1 MSSSLGFLGLLF
13 AAGVSCS
20 LVLTGTIRP
29 LARRIGL
36 VDKPDGRRK
45 MHERV
50 VPVAGGL
57 AVFVSVILVFALVEL
72 VPNPGTELIRG
83 HASLVWL
90 FCAATVIC
98 LVGVV
103 DDARGLRGRY
113 KLLGQ
118 IAAVAI
124 IIATGPQ
131 VRIVTLFNWDLELG
145 YLAVPLTA
153 FWLLGAINSLNLL
166 DGMDGLLGTV
176 GTIICLAIAVMA
188 ALQGQLAEA
197 CVATVMAG
205 ALVGF
210 LRYNLPPA
218 SIFLGDAGSMLIG
231 LVIGVLAIR
240 CSLKGPATVALAAPV
255 ALLVIPIFDTL
266 AAVVRRKLTG
276 RSLYSTD
283 RGHIHHCLLRVGLS
297 RPRVLMLV
305 AALCSLTVLGALG
318 SIASRN
324 EFLAV
329 LSAVAVVVILVATRL
344 FGHAEFVLLLQSGRD
359 LARSVVGAR
368 AGRLEVRLQGSAR
381 WGALWGQLTE
391 YAKHL
396 NLQSIALDVNAPAH
410 HEGYH
415 ARWSRPTPARNEE
428 PACWSAVILLT
439 AWGQTV
445 GQVTVSGLPDA
456 TPVWR
461 KLAALAGVTDAA
473 ETVLAEAAPRAPA
486 GGHGAPAGVPTGMSG
501 GGSGGD
507 SGVTES
513 VPVPVPAP
521 VSALVEPV
529 SV

>member
-1 MSSSLGFLGLLF
+1 MSSPLGFLALLF
-13 AAGVSCS
+13 AAGLVCS
-20 LVLTGTIRP
+20 LVLTGAIRP
-29 LARRIGL
+29 LARRLGL

-45 MHERV
+45 IHERA
-50 VPVAGGL
+50 VPLAGGL
-57 AVFVSVILVFALVEL
+57 AVFLSVIIVFTLAALV
-72 VPNPGTELIRG
+72 PGTVADVIG
-83 HASLVWL
+83 VNAAGLVWL

-103 DDARGLRGRY
+103 DDACGLRGRY

-118 IAAVAI
+118 LVAVAI

-131 VRIVTLFNWDLELG
+131 VRVVTLFNWDVELG
-145 YLAVPLTA
+145 YLAIPLMA

-176 GTIICLAIAVMA
+176 GTIVCLAIAVMA
-188 ALQGQLAEA
+188 AMHGQLAEA
-197 CVATVMAG
+197 CVAAALAG

-283 RGHIHHCLLRVGLS
+283 RGHIHHCLLRLGLS

-305 AALCSLTVLGALG
+305 AALCSVTVLGVLG

-324 EFLAV
+324 ELLAV
-329 LSAVAVVVILVATRL
+329 MSALAVVVILVATRL

-359 LARSVVGAR
+359 LARSVIGAR
-368 AGRLEVRLQGSAR
+368 AGRLEVRLQGKAR
-381 WGALWGQLTE
+381 WGALWIRLTE
-391 YAKHL
+391 CAERL
-396 NLQSIALDVNAPAH
+396 NLQNIALDVNAPAH

-415 ARWSRPTPARNEE
+415 ARWSRPTTQRGEE
-428 PACWSAVILLT
+428 PPCWSAVILLT
-439 AWGQTV
+439 AWGQIV

-456 TPVWR
+456 TPVWQ
-461 KLAALAGVTDAA
+461 KLAALAEVTDAT
-473 ETVLAEAAPRAPA
+473 ETVLAETVPAEAVPAKSPATAWGLNGAEAPGGPNPESPAP
-486 GGHGAPAGVPTGMSG
+486 P
-501 GGSGGD
+501 
-507 SGVTES
+507 VTA
-513 VPVPVPAP
+513 PVPVPALVES
-521 VSALVEPV
+521 VSA
-529 SV
+529 